1 MSRQR
6 SLHWNGV
13 YGQRNETEVS
23 WFEPQP
29 TCSVSLLEAL
39 GVRPAHSLI
48 DIGAGAARLVDL
60 LLRRG
65 FVDLTVL
72 DVSRTALRQAQR
84 RLGPEADRVQW
95 IVADLLAWQPGRQ
108 YDVWHDRAVFHFL
121 VEADDRES
129 YRRLLR
135 QSLRVGGHLIVGTFA
150 ADGPDHC
157 SGLPVARYDAD
168 QLTEAIG
175 EGFVRILDQRE
186 DHQTPSGSVQP
197 FTWVALRR
205 QE

>member
-1 MSRQR
+1 M
-6 SLHWNGV
+6 
-13 YGQRNETEVS
+13 
-23 WFEPQP
+23 
-29 TCSVSLLEAL
+29 
-39 GVRPAHSLI
+39 
-48 DIGAGAARLVDL
+48 
-60 LLRRG
+60 
-65 FVDLTVL
+65 
-72 DVSRTALRQAQR
+72 
-84 RLGPEADRVQW
+84 
-95 IVADLLAWQPGRQ
+95 
-108 YDVWHDRAVFHFL
+108 WHDRAVFHFL
-121 VEADDRES
+121 VEAEDRES

-135 QSLRVGGHLIVGTFA
+135 QGLRVGGHLIVGTFA

-205 QE
+205 QK

>member
-1 MSRQR
+1 MDSDIGAEHFARVASRPAWTPALRMPTIAITEGPAASRQR

-48 DIGAGAARLVDL
+48 DVGAGAARLVDL

-84 RLGPEADRVQW
+84 RLGPGSRSGPVDRGRS
-95 IVADLLAWQPGRQ
+95 ISVAAGAP
-108 YDVWHDRAVFHFL
+108 V
-121 VEADDRES
+121 
-129 YRRLLR
+129 RR
-135 QSLRVGGHLIVGTFA
+135 
-150 ADGPDHC
+150 
-157 SGLPVARYDAD
+157 VARPGGVP
-168 QLTEAIG
+168 LSCRG
-175 EGFVRILDQRE
+175 
-186 DHQTPSGSVQP
+186 
-197 FTWVALRR
+197 
-205 QE
+205 